1 MSGKKISGLIGMVVG
16 AAWFAVNVRHFNEDG
31 FVAIGMPLIIFV
43 LGLVYFLKARSQSA
57 R

>member
-43 LGLVYFLKARSQSA
+43 LGLVHFIKARSQSA